1 MDEVILKLKK
11 YKPILYSKYG
21 VKKIGVFGSVAR
33 GDAKEESDI
42 DIVVEI
48 NILNP
53 FILLDLKDEL
63 KKILNRDID
72 LVRMRKHLNPALK
85 QRIRKEVIYV

>member
-11 YKPILYSKYG
+11 YKPILHSKYG

-33 GDAKEESDI
+33 GDAKKESDI

-72 LVRMRKHLNPALK
+72 LVRMRKYLNPALK